1 MDIKRVTVLF
11 LVFLSILVTS
21 PLLSSTIFAADINDG
36 LCSEFSQ
43 GKIKTQDSVK
53 PEYCEGQTD
62 MQGKNPLFGAG
73 SLGNTIIQ
81 TIIFFVGAASVIMI
95 VISGFRYVISGGDPT
110 GVAGAK
116 NSIIYAVVG
125 LVVAISGQIIVSFVL
140 SRLQ

>member
-1 MDIKRVTVLF
+1 
-11 LVFLSILVTS
+11 
-21 PLLSSTIFAADINDG
+21 
-36 LCSEFSQ
+36 
-43 GKIKTQDSVK
+43 
-53 PEYCEGQTD
+53 